1 MFLQT
6 GLGVLVGFSNRFRIF
21 NFWFCKPS
29 LCGLEIG
36 TKLEWNL
43 HKKILF
49 YQKTS
54 RLHQKNLEL
63 VKKKQVEHTKKIWSL
78 SKKQV
83 EPTKKIWSLSK
94 NQVGAAKQSGA
105 GQKNKSSPRKK
116 IEFIVKNKSK
126 PSNMMELVKK
136 KNKSSPP
143 KHIKLQ
149 TKQVEPAKKYGAL
162 SNKNKSC
169 MAKTRELAIYIYI

>member
-54 RLHQKNLEL
+54 RMHKNILSLSKKNKSNPQKNLELVKKTSRTHQKNLEL
-63 VKKKQVEHTKKIWSL
+63 VKKSSRSHEKIWSL
-78 SKKQV
+78 SKETNRTSENYACQ
-83 EPTKKIWSLSK
+83 TTNLSRARNK
-94 NQVGAAKQSGA
+94 N
-105 GQKNKSSPRKK
+105 
-116 IEFIVKNKSK
+116 
-126 PSNMMELVKK
+126 MELVKK
-136 KNKSSPP
+136 KKSTPQ
-143 KHIKLQ
+143 KTYNQ
-149 TKQVEPAKKYGAL
+149 QVRIRKTIAGA
-162 SNKNKSC
+162 C
-169 MAKTRELAIYIYI
+169 

>member
-54 RLHQKNLEL
+54 RMHQKNLEL
-63 VKKKQVEHTKKIWSL
+63 VKKNKSNPQKQSGACQKTNRTREKIWSL

-83 EPTKKIWSLSK
+83 EPTKKSGVCQKTNRTLEKRWSYS
-94 NQVGAAKQSGA
+94 
-105 GQKNKSSPRKK
+105 
-116 IEFIVKNKSK
+116 KNKSK
-126 PSNMMELVKK
+126 PPNTAC
-136 KNKSSPP
+136 
-143 KHIKLQ
+143 I
-149 TKQVEPAKKYGAL
+149 
-162 SNKNKSC
+162 
-169 MAKTRELAIYIYI
+169 

>member
-54 RLHQKNLEL
+54 RMHQKNLEL
-63 VKKKQVEHTKKIWSL
+63 VKKKNKSNPPKNLELVKKI
-78 SKKQV
+78 V
-83 EPTKKIWSLSK
+83 EPTNKSGACQKTSRTREKIWSLSK
-94 NQVGAAKQSGA
+94 NQVEAAK
-105 GQKNKSSPRKK
+105 KD
-116 IEFIVKNKSK
+116 
-126 PSNMMELVKK
+126 
-136 KNKSSPP
+136 
-143 KHIKLQ
+143 
-149 TKQVEPAKKYGAL
+149 
-162 SNKNKSC
+162 
-169 MAKTRELAIYIYI
+169 